1 MRRTELLLVLLFAAA
16 SVGAGEASAQ
26 QPAKEQSMQQPMTTT
41 VRGPFEP
48 TIKPTA
54 PDAWADG
61 AVMGRNTLDKVYHGP
76 LEAVAV
82 GQMLYAMGTVKGSAA
97 YSAIE
102 RVTGTLDGRR
112 GSFLLQHTGVMT
124 RGAQSLVLTVVPDS
138 GTDEL
143 TGLEGSMQ
151 IEIEGKAHRYV
162 FAYRLP

>member
-1 MRRTELLLVLLFAAA
+1 MLLLMVFAAA
-16 SVGAGEASAQ
+16 SAGARDASAQ
-26 QPAKEQSMQQPMTTT
+26 QSAWEQTMQPMTT

-82 GQMLYAMGTVKGSAA
+82 GQMLHAMGTVKGSAA

-102 RVTGTLDGRR
+102 RVTGALDGRR
-112 GSFLLQHTGVMT
+112 GSFMLQHTGVMT
-124 RGAQSLVLTVVPDS
+124 RGAQSLLLTVVPDS

-143 TGLEGSMQ
+143 AGLDGSMQ